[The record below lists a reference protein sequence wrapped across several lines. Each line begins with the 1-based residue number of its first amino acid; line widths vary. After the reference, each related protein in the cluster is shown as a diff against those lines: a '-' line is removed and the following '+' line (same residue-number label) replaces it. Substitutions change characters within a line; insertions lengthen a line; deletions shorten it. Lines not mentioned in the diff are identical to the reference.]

1 MESASSSS
9 SSGTTSTLANNTLT
23 TSIPPTTNTTQTLSS
38 MATSSSARTSS
49 RTISG
54 TTSTTATNTTSSD
67 QSIISSSTATTTTTT
82 TTSSTSSASTS
93 TTSSTTSAS
102 TSSTTTLSSF
112 SSSSS
117 SSTLI
122 STTPTTPTTSSSSS
136 TTSTTS
142 SSSSLTPIVLPKTT
156 TSTDGSALTPTPTAT
171 AATVITT
178 VLTSTGSNGTVVTI
192 TQVQVNPT
200 LSPNYNGDSV
210 NSTFFSNT
218 GAVAGTFILVGL
230 TVASIL
236 LWTLFYV
243 RRRRRRRQ
251 LEHES
256 AVSATLAAAG
266 LYRSPLDDDDL
277 QDGAKQSPSPDVDMN
292 QRSGSRVGIA
302 TMNSQPSN
310 GRLSALYDGPDPEGE
325 AQNPLSEFGVSRRDG
340 YMPARTSSPDAHYT
354 RDRQGSTSTG
364 GFVKGHSANQSVGS
378 YEPLL
383 ASYNR
388 PSNPSPPSPT
398 VPLQPLAPI
407 ASQDATTT
415 AGPSTDKPLES
426 TDIHNSEDT
435 DGRLDPNI
443 RQRLEHGGDN
453 ASARELRDEEDY
465 SRPVLQ
471 VSCRDLP
478 MSSVPI
484 HPSCRSAISQIQ
496 LVENLELHTTSL

>member
-9 SSGTTSTLANNTLT
+9 SSGTTSTLANT

-54 TTSTTATNTTSSD
+54 TTPTTSTNTTSSD
-67 QSIISSSTATTTTTT
+67 QSIISSSSAATTTTS
-82 TTSSTSSASTS
+82 TTSRSSASTS

-122 STTPTTPTTSSSSS
+122 STTTTTSSSPS

-171 AATVITT
+171 AATTVTT

-200 LSPNYNGDSV
+200 LSPNNNGDSV

-236 LWTLFYV
+236 LWILFYV

-302 TMNSQPSN
+302 TVNSQPSN
-310 GRLSALYDGPDPEGE
+310 GRLSALYDGSDPEGE

-471 VSCRDLP
+471 VRNLSD
-478 MSSVPI
+478 
-484 HPSCRSAISQIQ
+484 SASR
-496 LVENLELHTTSL
+496 ES